1 MQNDFAS
8 INESKANFDD
18 IYVQDDPR
26 SYFSVLG
33 SLDYMIPDVAEPI
46 VRQILAAYI
55 GRHRR
60 RPVVLD
66 VGCSYGINAAVHRFP
81 LTFAALCGRY
91 ARHEMMAVS
100 AEKLVELDRSF
111 YAGWPDVGLARFV
124 GLDSAGPAIR
134 YATEVGLLD
143 GGIAANLE
151 RDPLAEKDAAIARRA
166 NVILSTGAV
175 GYVSERTYRKV
186 LDAMDS
192 PPWIVSFVLRMFP
205 YDDFAAMFEDYGLVT
220 EPLATATFAQRRFRD
235 AAECRR
241 SLNVLA
247 ERGMDTTGLESEGLF
262 QADLFVSRPKED
274 VRVARLEDIVTI
286 TSGRNRTS
294 GARYVPVETA
304 GGTRI
309 ALEP

>member
-1 MQNDFAS
+1 MHSDFAS

-46 VRQILAAYI
+46 VRQILAAFV
-55 GRHRR
+55 GRHRV

-81 LTFAALCGRY
+81 LTFSALCSRY
-91 ARHEMMAVS
+91 ARHEMMRVGAD
-100 AEKLVELDRSF
+100 ELLELDRSF
-111 YAGWPDVGLARFV
+111 YAGWPDIGLARFV
-124 GLDSAGPAIR
+124 GLDSAAPAIR
-134 YATEVGLLD
+134 YAKSVGLLD
-143 GGIAANLE
+143 AGVAANLE
-151 RDPLAEKDAAIARRA
+151 REALSPQDAAIVRRA

-192 PPWIVSFVLRMFP
+192 PPWIISFVLRLFP
-205 YDDFAAMFEDYGLVT
+205 YDEFAATLEQYGLVT
-220 EPLATATFAQRRFRD
+220 EPLLSATFAQRRFRD
-235 AAECRR
+235 AAECRH
-241 SLNVLA
+241 SLDTLA
-247 ERGMDTTGLESEGLF
+247 ERGLDTTGLESEGLF

-286 TSGRNRTS
+286 TCGRNRAT
-294 GARYVPVETA
+294 GARYVPVETD

-309 ALEP
+309 ALER

>member
-8 INESKANFDD
+8 INESKANFDE

-33 SLDYMIPDVAEPI
+33 SLDYMIPDVAAPI
-46 VRQILAAYI
+46 VRQALAAFI

-81 LTFAALCGRY
+81 LTFSALRSRY

-100 AEKLVELDRSF
+100 SEKLIELDRSF
-111 YAGWPDVGLARFV
+111 YAGWPDVGLARFI

-134 YATEVGLLD
+134 YARQVGLLD
-143 GGIAANLE
+143 AGIVANLE
-151 RDPLAEKDAAIARRA
+151 REPLSEKDGAVVRRA

-186 LDAMDS
+186 LDSMDS
-192 PPWIVSFVLRMFP
+192 APWVISFVLRMFP
-205 YDDFAAMFEDYGLVT
+205 YDGFAAMFEDYGLVT
-220 EPLATATFAQRRFRD
+220 EPLLTATFAQRRFRD

-241 SLNVLA
+241 SLDVLA
-247 ERGMDTTGLESEGLF
+247 ERGLDTDGLESEGLF

-286 TSGRNRTS
+286 TSGRDRAV
-294 GARYVPVETA
+294 GARYVPVETE

>member
-1 MQNDFAS
+1 MHNDFVS
-8 INESKANFDD
+8 INESKANFDE

-46 VRQILAAYI
+46 VRQILAAFI

-81 LTFAALCGRY
+81 LTFSALRGRY
-91 ARHEMMAVS
+91 ARHEMMGVS
-100 AEKLVELDRSF
+100 SEKLIELDRSF
-111 YAGWPDVGLARFV
+111 YAGWPDVGLARFI

-134 YATEVGLLD
+134 YAKQVGLLD
-143 GGIAANLE
+143 GGITANLE
-151 RDPLAEKDAAIARRA
+151 RESLSEKDAAVVRRA

-175 GYVSERTYRKV
+175 GYVSERSYRQC

-192 PPWIVSFVLRMFP
+192 PPWIISFVLRLFP

-241 SLNVLA
+241 SLDVLA
-247 ERGMDTTGLESEGLF
+247 ERGVDTTGLESEGLF
-262 QADLFVSRPKED
+262 QADLFLSRPKED

-286 TSGRNRTS
+286 TSGRDRAV
-294 GARYVPVETA
+294 GARYVPVETD

>member
-1 MQNDFAS
+1 MHSDYAS
-8 INESKANFDD
+8 INESKANFDE

-46 VRQILAAYI
+46 VRQILAAFI

-81 LTFAALCGRY
+81 VSFSALCGRY

-100 AEKLVELDRSF
+100 SDRLVDFDRSF
-111 YAGWPDVGLARFV
+111 YAGWPDIGLARFV
-124 GLDSAGPAIR
+124 GLDSAEPAIR
-134 YATEVGLLD
+134 YATQVGLHD
-143 GGIAANLE
+143 AGIAADLE
-151 RDPLAEKDAAIARRA
+151 KDPLSEKDAAVARRA

-175 GYVSERTYRKV
+175 GYVSERTYRKL

-205 YDDFAAMFEDYGLVT
+205 FDEFAAMFEEYGLVT
-220 EPLATATFAQRRFRD
+220 EQLLSATFSQRRFRD
-235 AAECRR
+235 ASECRR

-247 ERGMDTTGLESEGLF
+247 ERGVDTTGLESEGLF
-262 QADLFVSRPKED
+262 QADLYVSRPKED
-274 VRVARLEDIVTI
+274 VRVARLADIVTI
-286 TSGRNRTS
+286 TSGRNRVN
-294 GARYVPVETA
+294 GPRYVPIETD
-304 GGTRI
+304 GGTQI

>member
-1 MQNDFAS
+1 MHNDFVS
-8 INESKANFDD
+8 INESKANFDE

-46 VRQILAAYI
+46 VRQVLAAFI

-60 RPVVLD
+60 RPIVLD

-81 LTFAALCGRY
+81 LTFSALRSRY
-91 ARHEMMAVS
+91 ARHEMMGVS
-100 AEKLVELDRSF
+100 AEKLIELDRSF
-111 YAGWPDVGLARFV
+111 YAGWPDIGLARFI

-134 YATEVGLLD
+134 YAKQVGLLD
-143 GGIAANLE
+143 GGIVANLE
-151 RDPLAEKDAAIARRA
+151 RESLSERDAAVVRRA

-175 GYVSERTYRKV
+175 GYVSERSYRQV
-186 LDAMDS
+186 LDAMES
-192 PPWIVSFVLRMFP
+192 PPWIISFVLRMFP
-205 YDDFAAMFEDYGLVT
+205 YDQFEAMFEDYGLVT

-241 SLNVLA
+241 SLDVLA
-247 ERGMDTTGLESEGLF
+247 ERGLDTTGLESEGLF
-262 QADLFVSRPKED
+262 QADLFLSRPKED

-286 TSGRNRTS
+286 TSGRERAV
-294 GARYVPVETA
+294 GARYVPVETD